1 MWIDELEKKVN
12 DEGQHSVAKRLGA
25 SQSLISLWLR
35 RERIPGTRKILPLA
49 GLLGMEP
56 KKLLEEINANEK
68 G

>member
-12 DEGQHSVAKRLGA
+12 EDGQHSVAKQLSS

-35 RERIPGTRKILPLA
+35 GERIPGTRKILPLA
-49 GLLGMEP
+49 KLLSMEP

>member
-12 DEGQHSVAKRLGA
+12 EDGQKAIAKKLSS

-35 RERIPGTRKILPLA
+35 GERIPGTKKILPLSE
-49 GLLGMEP
+49 LLNMEP
-56 KKLLEEINANEK
+56 KKLLEEINENEK